1 MWRMLLFALYC
12 VLGAVFCF
20 GWYWLSLRRSR
31 RKAVQVL
38 RWIEAALAGQGHV
51 VGIRWIAPSKFRVP
65 LRLTCGVFH
74 RAWMQVE
81 MAPCEMPLKW
91 LLGRLRKQKDVI
103 IFQADL
109 DVAPNFTLGV
119 LNFRW
124 FARTGKKT
132 PTEAANWIFEPNGP
146 FVISTRMDWQ
156 KEINSAMTSLTSITN
171 REFLNIDFQR
181 RSPHFSVTLP
191 LDSIAPG
198 SPIGAYMFETMRE
211 LAASSSASLS

>member
-1 MWRMLLFALYC
+1 MLLFAVYC
-12 VLGAVFCF
+12 VLGALFCL
-20 GWYWLSLRRSR
+20 GWYWLSLRHHR

-81 MAPCEMPLKW
+81 LTPSEMPLKW
-91 LLGRLRKQKDVI
+91 LMGKLKKQKDVI
-103 IFQADL
+103 LFQADL
-109 DVAPNFTLGV
+109 DVPPMFKLGV
-119 LNFRW
+119 MNFRW
-124 FARTGKKT
+124 FGRTGKSV
-132 PTEAANWIFEPNGP
+132 PTEASSWTFEPMGP
-146 FVISTRMDWQ
+146 LVMSTRLDWQ
-156 KEINSAMTSLTSITN
+156 KDINSAMTSLTSITN
-171 REFLNIDFQR
+171 REFLNISFQP

-191 LDSIAPG
+191 LESIAPG
-198 SPIGAYMFETMRE
+198 SPIGAYMFDTMRE